1 MSKDRKSDGY
11 YAKSQH
17 HASDEAVPLAEQ
29 IEAVQYATRLQR
41 EIFKRW
47 IACGKARQADANR
60 HIVRMEA
67 AIETLE
73 VDRMGRGS

>member
-1 MSKDRKSDGY
+1 MSRDRKSDGY
-11 YAKSQH
+11 YGKGARG
-17 HASDEAVPLAEQ
+17 DNNTVPLAEQ

-41 EIFKRW
+41 EIFRRW
-47 IACGKARQADANR
+47 IACGKARQADANL

-73 VDRMGRGS
+73 VNRMGRRS

>member
-1 MSKDRKSDGY
+1 MSRDRKSDGFY
-11 YAKSQH
+11 GKDKRKDA
-17 HASDEAVPLAEQ
+17 ELVTLAEQ

-41 EIFKRW
+41 EIFRLW
-47 IACGKARQADANR
+47 IACGKARQADANL